1 MKHIALVLSVAVVV
15 VMLMAIAA
23 PAMAH
28 TAGVAAIAI
37 QEKTDEKKEEEKK
50 EEKKKEE
57 EEKKDLPKSGGISG
71 TDAALLGLGATVLL
85 IGCGILVRKVVG

>member
-1 MKHIALVLSVAVVV
+1 
-15 VMLMAIAA
+15 
-23 PAMAH
+23 MAH

-50 EEKKKEE
+50 EEKKKEAETKKEE